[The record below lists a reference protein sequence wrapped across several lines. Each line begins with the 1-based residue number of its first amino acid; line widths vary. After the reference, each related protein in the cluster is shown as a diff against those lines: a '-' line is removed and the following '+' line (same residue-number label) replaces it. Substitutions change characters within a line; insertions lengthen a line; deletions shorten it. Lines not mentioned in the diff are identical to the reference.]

1 MFGIAAEL
9 IGGEVELL
17 RALLRLHYGKLQIP
31 LMLAERLIQVLKG
44 HDGFKAWPLSEIVP
58 DDEAPLCQDSCH
70 LRSKQ
75 RLAPRPPAGGL
86 GAAPVIFAAKVFF
99 P

>member
-1 MFGIAAEL
+1 MEPANNSGSYPFKHIDINIYKNSSYIFKL
-9 IGGEVELL
+9 NFIG
-17 RALLRLHYGKLQIP
+17 
-31 LMLAERLIQVLKG
+31 
-44 HDGFKAWPLSEIVP
+44 F
-58 DDEAPLCQDSCH
+58 PLCQDSCH